1 MASYSAVAAKN
12 IENFPSF
19 YQSRQPSPVARK
31 TTVRFSFD
39 TIPFRKDFIDAVA
52 DLVVQ
57 DQIKCVQTLPGGR
70 VDLTLR
76 TEDSVDTI
84 LREGIYLDGE
94 LVKPRPLGVKL
105 TSVYVH
111 YLPSEMPNDF
121 VEAILESFGRVI
133 EVKRQM
139 IQDTLIETGT
149 RIVTME
155 VTNKIPSFVHV
166 GSYRARI
173 WHYGQIPTCGRCGGD
188 NHFAK
193 ACPNVTSFRET
204 LQREREDHT
213 LHDNNGE
220 NTTPE
225 ARNEETEQQQQHEEQ
240 QPMTTQPSDDSPP
253 QPELSELPT
262 SDNEGESSS
271 PEESDE
277 SDEDDNEDEQED
289 GSEPNTEDTTQATEL
304 PPETVPAGDAVLD
317 PDLEKRAVKRAL
329 LSSPGK
335 TKPKPKRQRS
345 RKKPPTRK

>member
-19 YQSRQPSPVARK
+19 FQSRQPSPVARK

-121 VEAILESFGRVI
+121 VEAILESFG
-133 EVKRQM
+133 
-139 IQDTLIETGT
+139 
-149 RIVTME
+149 
-155 VTNKIPSFVHV
+155 
-166 GSYRARI
+166 
-173 WHYGQIPTCGRCGGD
+173 
-188 NHFAK
+188 
-193 ACPNVTSFRET
+193 
-204 LQREREDHT
+204 
-213 LHDNNGE
+213 
-220 NTTPE
+220 
-225 ARNEETEQQQQHEEQ
+225 
-240 QPMTTQPSDDSPP
+240 
-253 QPELSELPT
+253 
-262 SDNEGESSS
+262 
-271 PEESDE
+271 
-277 SDEDDNEDEQED
+277 
-289 GSEPNTEDTTQATEL
+289 
-304 PPETVPAGDAVLD
+304 
-317 PDLEKRAVKRAL
+317 
-329 LSSPGK
+329 
-335 TKPKPKRQRS
+335 
-345 RKKPPTRK
+345 